1 MKTPWEDFGSFKSVD
16 RSERCVSQVYSGLS
30 DSGYSDE
37 TWSTID
43 QGSGRSSSGHSRH
56 FQVWTPADEHG
67 VQFEVK
73 YSLGAGLSRD
83 KKWNQLRYRGVSPLL
98 QVTGDQESLNRWIE
112 MTPVGNNSPRSSI
125 LRSAQA
131 FTLIEMVV
139 ALAVTAVIGYFFI
152 SIGRDFVRAWDN
164 FGDAVSR
171 ETEARAALDLI
182 AKDFESAYFQE
193 GSDHMLAVD
202 VLPDNGNASS
212 DWEVGPVERPSSSGY
227 DTANHEY
234 GWAGC
239 WVRLFTSTPSLKT
252 VGYQIIR
259 TTIRDSVGTP
269 RYMLY
274 RNMTLTRDVVD
285 NIESGLVDALDL
297 TGSNALY
304 DVSGGVVNPTR
315 SNILA
320 VNVVDFGVRLYVYEP
335 DPTSDPSDVDA
346 PEGLRLI
353 FPADGSSRLQDPI
366 PGSGA
371 HRGST
376 FLGTNYSDR
385 YPDVVEV
392 FMRVL
397 DENGADALSEM
408 EESGDNAQWEEI
420 VAKNSKLYRRYVVVR
435 GRSGL

>member
-1 MKTPWEDFGSFKSVD
+1 MNALVGDFGTCKSIF
-16 RSERCVSQVYSGLS
+16 ERRRQRKLESVV
-30 DSGYSDE
+30 
-37 TWSTID
+37 
-43 QGSGRSSSGHSRH
+43 
-56 FQVWTPADEHG
+56 
-67 VQFEVK
+67 
-73 YSLGAGLSRD
+73 GAGLSRD
-83 KKWNQLRYRGVSPLL
+83 DQRNQLRYRGVNPLL
-98 QVTGDQESLNRWIE
+98 QVMSDQESLHRWIE
-112 MTPVGNNSPRSSI
+112 LTPMSNKVERDVPGAFISKGDCANQETTMPKRTRRGRRVPPEKLTLLARST
-125 LRSAQA
+125 RA

-182 AKDFESAYFQE
+182 AKDFESAYFRE

-202 VLPDNGNASS
+202 VRNNGNVSA
-212 DWEVGPVERPSSSGY
+212 DWEAGPAERPTSSGF
-227 DTANHEY
+227 DAANHEY

-239 WVRLFTSTPSLKT
+239 WVRLFTSTPSLNA

-259 TTIRDSVGTP
+259 STIRDNVGAP

-274 RNMTLTRDVVD
+274 RNTTLTRDVIS
-285 NIESGLVDALDL
+285 NIETGFADALDL
-297 TGSNALY
+297 TGSNSLY

-320 VNVVDFGVRLYVYEP
+320 VNVVDFGVRLYIYEP
-335 DPTSDPSDVDA
+335 NPTSDPSDVDA

-353 FPADGSSRLQDPI
+353 FPADGSSRLQNPI
-366 PGSGA
+366 PNNGQ
-371 HRGST
+371 HRSST
-376 FLGTNYSDR
+376 FVGTTYSDR

-392 FMRVL
+392 FMRIL
-397 DENGADALSEM
+397 DENGAEALSAM
-408 EESGDNAQWEEI
+408 EESGSNAQWEEI
-420 VAKNSKLYRRYVVVR
+420 VANNSKLYRRYIVVR

>member
-1 MKTPWEDFGSFKSVD
+1 MNTNK
-16 RSERCVSQVYSGLS
+16 R
-30 DSGYSDE
+30 
-37 TWSTID
+37 
-43 QGSGRSSSGHSRH
+43 
-56 FQVWTPADEHG
+56 
-67 VQFEVK
+67 
-73 YSLGAGLSRD
+73 
-83 KKWNQLRYRGVSPLL
+83 
-98 QVTGDQESLNRWIE
+98 
-112 MTPVGNNSPRSSI
+112 
-125 LRSAQA
+125 A
-131 FTLIEMVV
+131 FTLIELLV

-182 AKDFESAYFQE
+182 SKEFESAFFRE
-193 GSDHMLAVD
+193 GSGSMLAVD

-212 DWEVGPVERPSSSGY
+212 DWEVGPAERPTSSGY
-227 DTANHEY
+227 DAANHEY

-239 WVRLFTSTPSLKT
+239 WVRLFTSTPSLNA

-274 RNMTLTRDVVD
+274 RNTTLTRDVVD
-285 NIESGLVDALDL
+285 NLENGFVDALDL
-297 TGSNALY
+297 TGGNSLY

-320 VNVVDFGVRLYVYEP
+320 VNVVDFGVRLYIYEP
-335 DPTSDPSDVDA
+335 DPSSDPSSVDA

-353 FPADGSSRLQDPI
+353 FPADGSSTLQNPI
-366 PGSGA
+366 PSGGQ
-371 HRGST
+371 HRSST
-376 FLGTNYSDR
+376 FVGTRYSDR
-385 YPDVVEV
+385 FPDVLEV

-397 DENGADALSEM
+397 DENGAEILSEM
-408 EESGDNAQWEEI
+408 EESGSNAQWEEI
-420 VAKNSKLYRRYVVVR
+420 VANNSKLYRRYIVVR

>member
-1 MKTPWEDFGSFKSVD
+1 
-16 RSERCVSQVYSGLS
+16 
-30 DSGYSDE
+30 
-37 TWSTID
+37 
-43 QGSGRSSSGHSRH
+43 
-56 FQVWTPADEHG
+56 
-67 VQFEVK
+67 
-73 YSLGAGLSRD
+73 
-83 KKWNQLRYRGVSPLL
+83 
-98 QVTGDQESLNRWIE
+98 
-112 MTPVGNNSPRSSI
+112 
-125 LRSAQA
+125 
-131 FTLIEMVV
+131 
-139 ALAVTAVIGYFFI
+139 
-152 SIGRDFVRAWDN
+152 
-164 FGDAVSR
+164 
-171 ETEARAALDLI
+171 
-182 AKDFESAYFQE
+182 
-193 GSDHMLAVD
+193 
-202 VLPDNGNASS
+202 
-212 DWEVGPVERPSSSGY
+212 
-227 DTANHEY
+227 
-234 GWAGC
+234 
-239 WVRLFTSTPSLKT
+239 
-252 VGYQIIR
+252 
-259 TTIRDSVGTP
+259 
-269 RYMLY
+269 MLY